1 MHTCNIHVIFF
12 NCTLSQYRYFFYLSF
27 IYVSA
32 DGIEFYPIIENY
44 YNNGNIRASIKVLY
58 AKDNL
63 DKLYKVLNI
72 LTKNGSKYNF
82 EIKKPVKYKKG
93 ENATAAIIKDDI
105 CGSTKE
111 DFFKD
116 IENMLVMLDN
126 LEI

>member
-1 MHTCNIHVIFF
+1 M
-12 NCTLSQYRYFFYLSF
+12 
-27 IYVSA
+27 
-32 DGIEFYPIIENY
+32 
-44 YNNGNIRASIKVLY
+44 
-58 AKDNL
+58 
-63 DKLYKVLNI
+63 LNI

-116 IENMLVMLDN
+116 IENILVMLDN